1 MCIKKMKYIMICV
14 VAMTVLAG
22 CKAPEVT
29 MGERVSLPTSGKFGA
44 NDKTFVTPLSW
55 DVFFQ
60 DTVLRHYVDVAL
72 ENNHS
77 FQQAMERVSMSRA
90 VLQRAKGMMLPD
102 VNLNLGASVRRY
114 GDYTMDGVGNTTTNT
129 PDLQKDKHIPNPYSE
144 FGLSLNFQW
153 EADIWGKLTR
163 KKQAA
168 AARWMA
174 SVEATRFA
182 KSILISDLAIQYY
195 ELIGLDRR
203 EEVLRDAL
211 ESARSS
217 YELTLQLKK
226 EGAETQLAVDQFY
239 TRVLSLESQLL
250 KNDQLIGEK
259 ERAIACLLGVFPCE
273 IKRMAFDQIEH
284 LDVPLAKGIP
294 ANLLTLRP
302 DVREAELEL
311 LASKADVVAA
321 KAAFYPSLVLGAGGG
336 FNAFNLNKWFQS
348 PASMVYDLAAGITAP
363 IFRRNEIR
371 SMWNEAKA
379 SQRVA
384 LSRYHEI
391 ALRAYTEVVD
401 LYCATQTQA
410 DRIKIK
416 EDETLAHQRSVENA
430 SEMFQLSYI
439 GFLEVLS
446 AHERFLESELEHID
460 IVTGLYRKK
469 VLLYRALGG
478 GC

>member
-1 MCIKKMKYIMICV
+1 MCIKKMKYITICAMAL
-14 VAMTVLAG
+14 VAMVS

-29 MGERVSLPTSGKFGA
+29 MEERATLPTSGKFGA
-44 NDKTFVTPLSW
+44 TDTTYVSPLLW
-55 DVFFQ
+55 DEFFH
-60 DTVLRHYVDVAL
+60 DSVLRNYIDIAL
-72 ENNHS
+72 KNNHS
-77 FQQAMERVSMSRA
+77 FQQTMERISMSRA

-129 PDLQKDKHIPNPYSE
+129 PDLRKDKHIPNPYSD

-182 KSILISDLAIQYY
+182 QSILISDLAIQYY

-203 EEVLRDAL
+203 EAVLRFAL

-239 TRVLSLESQLL
+239 ARVLSLESKLL
-250 KNDQLIGEK
+250 QNDQMVGEK
-259 ERAIACLLGVFPCE
+259 ERAIACLLGVFPFKIE
-273 IKRMAFDQIEH
+273 RMPFDQIER
-284 LDVPLAKGIP
+284 LDIPLPKGIP

-336 FNAFNLNKWFQS
+336 FNAFNLNKWFKS

-363 IFRRNEIR
+363 IFRRHEIR
-371 SMWNEAKA
+371 SMWNEAKS
-379 SQRVA
+379 SQRIA
-384 LSRYHEI
+384 LSRYHEV

-401 LYCATQTQA
+401 LYCATNTQVE
-410 DRIKIK
+410 RIKIK
-416 EDETLAHQRSVENA
+416 EQETLSHQRSVENA

-460 IVTGLYRKK
+460 IVTELCRKK
-469 VLLYRALGG
+469 ILLYRALGG